1 MLKWAKIRK
10 RKGKNQ
16 WKVFSEEGKP
26 LSKWYNSESEAKKR
40 LGQIEYFKHNS
51 ADDISVIDLVDQT
64 NYDMPTLNRKNT
76 EVSPHT
82 KNSMYL
88 YPGGP
93 EVLGGKQTP
102 YIDQDDSEDYF
113 RFFEGESEVDLP
125 PVNEK
130 GKRMNKRLL
139 RKEEIKALSAVY
151 NFDTFEKVA
160 YTDYLSSST
169 NALARAIY
177 VKAVN
182 YAFFKCITET
192 NYLTDFSKIRKI
204 ERNIDF
210 DNMLKKEAIWGSLIA
225 PGIGALVGAG
235 LAGSQT
241 IMQPI
246 ANAISTLYADAKII
260 INKAVIL
267 GGELVDYVKNDLISD
282 MKSFIDGVDNFLK
295 THGIDIPTLFQNALS
310 VVYQNGRNAFSAL
323 GQHITMRNLMR
334 LLDYVSYSANEQ
346 RRVKE
351 FFTQEMVYFFQVKER
366 KIIESIAKYIDE
378 GSSAAN
384 SQEGRAVIQE
394 FTSSMVDFSSEIDNF
409 IKIVLPAKGRSHDT
423 GIFDFEG
430 LNEMMVKEEVIM
442 FHTFPMY
449 FQEMI
454 SMYDN
459 ALAKVTLSKYKE
471 IGRYVASNLKT
482 VETVEAGKS
491 SSGLGGL

>member
-10 RKGKNQ
+10 RKNKNQ
-16 WKVFSEEGKP
+16 WKVYSEEGKP

-51 ADDISVIDLVDQT
+51 ADDLSIIDLVDQT

-139 RKEEIKALSAVY
+139 RKEEIKALSTTY

-160 YTDYLSSST
+160 YTDYMSSST

-177 VKAVN
+177 VKAIN
-182 YAFFKCITET
+182 YAFFKCISET

-204 ERNIDF
+204 ERNIELES
-210 DNMLKKEAIWGSLIA
+210 MIQKEAIL
-225 PGIGALVGAG
+225 GALPTLASGFLVGA
-235 LAGSQT
+235 AISGSQT

-246 ANAISTLYADAKII
+246 ANAIGQLYGDAKIAI
-260 INKAVIL
+260 GKIETAANKLI
-267 GGELVDYVKNDLISD
+267 DYVKNDFFDDL
-282 MKSFIDGVDNFLK
+282 KSFIDGVDNFLK
-295 THGIDIPTLFQNALS
+295 TNGIDIPTLLQNAFS
-310 VVYQNGRNAFSAL
+310 VVYENGRNAFSAL
-323 GQHITMRNLMR
+323 GQHITMRNLMK
-334 LLDYVSYSANEQ
+334 LLDSVSYSANEQ
-346 RRVKE
+346 RRVKR
-351 FFTQEMVYFFQVKER
+351 FFTQEMVYFFQVKEK
-366 KIIESIAKYIDE
+366 KIIKSIAKYIDE
-378 GSSAAN
+378 GSYVAS
-384 SQEGRAVIQE
+384 SEEGRAIIQE
-394 FTSSMVDFSSEIDNF
+394 FTSSIVDFSSEIDNF

-454 SMYDN
+454 SMYDKS
-459 ALAKVTLSKYKE
+459 LAKVTLSKYKQ
-471 IGRYVASNLKT
+471 IGRYVASSMS
-482 VETVEAGKS
+482 TVEAEDDDLD
-491 SSGLGGL
+491 LGEL